1 LIQARSGRASI
12 GDNER
17 MALAFISHP
26 DCARHRVA
34 AHHPETA
41 DRLAAIDDRLIAS
54 GLDMVVQHFDAPLV
68 EREQLARV
76 HEADYIDDIDAAA
89 PAEGEMICLDEG
101 DTVMTEHSLA
111 AARRAAGA
119 AVLGVD
125 LVMAGRAHAAFCCVR
140 PPGHHAEQARA
151 MGFCIFN
158 NVAVGAA
165 HALEHHGLDRV
176 AIVDFDVHHGNGT
189 ERIFAN
195 DPRGLFCSTFQHP
208 FYPFTGHEAETTNL
222 VDAPLP
228 AGTGSEAFRRAVEE
242 HWLPALDRF
251 EPQLLMISAGFDGHV
266 EEEMAHFMLLDEDYA
281 WITRRLVDVAQRH
294 ADGRI
299 VSCLEGG
306 YALSA
311 LGRSAIAHVKALID

>member
-1 LIQARSGRASI
+1 
-12 GDNER
+12 
-17 MALAFISHP
+17 MALAFISHA

-34 AHHPETA
+34 THHPETA
-41 DRLAAIDDRLIAS
+41 ERLAAIDDRLIAS
-54 GLDMVVQHFDAPLV
+54 GLDAVVQHFDAPMA
-68 EREQLARV
+68 ERAQLARV
-76 HEADYIDDIDAAA
+76 HDEDYIDAIERDA
-89 PAEGEMICLDEG
+89 PGPGEMVCLDEG

-119 AVLGVD
+119 AILGVD
-125 LVMAGRAHAAFCCVR
+125 LVMQGRAHAAFCCVR

-165 HALEHHGLDRV
+165 HALEHHGLERV

-189 ERIFAN
+189 ERIFAKE
-195 DPRGLFCSTFQHP
+195 PRILFCSTFQHP

-228 AGTGSEAFRRAVEE
+228 AGTGSDAFRAAILE
-242 HWLPALDRF
+242 HWRPALEQFR
-251 EPQLLMISAGFDGHV
+251 PQLLMISAGFDGHV
-266 EEEMAHFMLLDEDYA
+266 EEDMAHFMLLDEDYA
-281 WITRRLVDVAQRH
+281 WVTRLLVEVAQRH
-294 ADGRI
+294 AAGRI

>member
-1 LIQARSGRASI
+1 
-12 GDNER
+12 

-41 DRLAAIDDRLIAS
+41 ERLAAIDDRLIAS
-54 GLDMVVQHFDAPLV
+54 GLDSVVQHFDAPLAS
-68 EREQLARV
+68 REQLARV
-76 HEADYIDDIDAAA
+76 HDDDYIDAIETGA
-89 PAEGEMICLDEG
+89 PAPNEMVCLDEG
-101 DTVMTEHSLA
+101 DTVMTEHSLT
-111 AARRAAGA
+111 AARRASGA

-125 LVMAGRAHAAFCCVR
+125 LVMESRAHAAFCCVR
-140 PPGHHAEQARA
+140 PPGHHAETGRA

-158 NVAVGAA
+158 NAAVGAA
-165 HALEHHGLDRV
+165 HALEAHGLDRV

-189 ERIFAN
+189 EQIFRHEPRI
-195 DPRGLFCSTFQHP
+195 LFCSTFQHP
-208 FYPFTGHEAETTNL
+208 FYPFTGHEAETANL

-228 AGTGSEAFRRAVEE
+228 AGTGSDAFRSAIRE

-251 EPQLLMISAGFDGHV
+251 RPQLLMISAGFDGHA

-281 WITRRLVDVAQRH
+281 WVTRQLSDIARRH
-294 ADGRI
+294 ASGRI

-311 LGRSAIAHVKALID
+311 LGRSAVAHLRVLID

>member
-1 LIQARSGRASI
+1 
-12 GDNER
+12 

-41 DRLAAIDDRLIAS
+41 ERLAAIDDRLIAS
-54 GLDMVVQHFDAPLV
+54 GLDSVMQHFDAPLAD
-68 EREQLARV
+68 RAQLARV
-76 HEADYIDDIDAAA
+76 HDEDYIDAIEAEA
-89 PAEGEMICLDEG
+89 PGPGDMVCLDEG

-125 LVMAGRAHAAFCCVR
+125 LVMENRAHAAFCCVR
-140 PPGHHAEQARA
+140 PPGHHAETNRA

-165 HALEHHGLDRV
+165 HALAHHGLERV

-189 ERIFAN
+189 EQIFKSEPRI
-195 DPRGLFCSTFQHP
+195 LFCSTFQHP
-208 FYPFTGHEAETTNL
+208 FYPFTGHEAETANL

-228 AGTGSEAFRRAVEE
+228 AGTGSDAFRGAILE
-242 HWLPALDRF
+242 HWLPALDQF
-251 EPQLLMISAGFDGHV
+251 QPQLLMISAGFDGHV
-266 EEEMAHFMLLDEDYA
+266 EEDMAHFMLMDDDYA
-281 WITRRLVDVAQRH
+281 WITRQLTEIARRH
-294 ADGRI
+294 AGGRI

-311 LGRSAIAHVKALID
+311 LGRSAIAHLRALID

>member
-1 LIQARSGRASI
+1 
-12 GDNER
+12 

-41 DRLAAIDDRLIAS
+41 ERLAAVEDRLIAS
-54 GLDMVVQHFDAPLV
+54 GLDSVVQHFDAPLV
-68 EREQLARV
+68 EREELARV
-76 HEADYIDDIDAAA
+76 HTEAYIDWIEASA
-89 PAEGEMICLDEG
+89 PGRDEMVCLDEG
-101 DTVMTEHSLA
+101 DTVMTLHSLA

-125 LVMAGRAHAAFCCVR
+125 LVMEDRAHAGFCCVR
-140 PPGHHAEQARA
+140 PPGHHAERARA

-189 ERIFAN
+189 EQIFRN
-195 DPRGLFCSTFQHP
+195 DPRVLFCSTFQHP
-208 FYPFTGHEAETTNL
+208 FYPFTGHEAETANL

-228 AGTGSEAFRRAVEE
+228 AGTKGGEFRAAIEE
-242 HWLPALDRF
+242 HWLPALEDFR
-251 EPQLLMISAGFDGHV
+251 PQLLMISAGFDGHAD
-266 EEEMAHFMLLDEDYA
+266 EDMAHFMLLDEDYV
-281 WITRRLVDVAQRH
+281 WITRRLVEAAQRH
-294 ADGRI
+294 AEGRI

-311 LGRSAIAHVKALID
+311 LGRSAVAHVKALAD

>member
-1 LIQARSGRASI
+1 
-12 GDNER
+12 
-17 MALAFISHP
+17 MALAFITHP

-41 DRLAAIDDRLIAS
+41 DRLAAIEDRLIAS
-54 GLDMVVQHFDAPLV
+54 GLHTVVQHFDAPLAD
-68 EREQLARV
+68 RAQLARV
-76 HEADYIDDIDAAA
+76 HDEDYIDTIEAGA
-89 PAEGEMICLDEG
+89 PGSDEMVCLDEG
-101 DTVMTEHSLA
+101 DTVMTAHSLD

-125 LVMAGRAHAAFCCVR
+125 LVMENRAHAAFCCVR
-140 PPGHHAEQARA
+140 PPGHHAETSRA

-158 NVAVGAA
+158 NIAVGAA
-165 HALEHHGLDRV
+165 HALVHHGLERV

-189 ERIFAN
+189 EQIFRDDSRI
-195 DPRGLFCSTFQHP
+195 LFCSTFQHP
-208 FYPFTGHEAETTNL
+208 FYPFTGHEAETANL

-228 AGTGSEAFRRAVEE
+228 AGTGSEAFRGAIRE
-242 HWLPALDRF
+242 HWLPALNQFR
-251 EPQLLMISAGFDGHV
+251 PQLLMISAGFDGHV
-266 EEEMAHFMLLDEDYA
+266 EEEMAHFMLLDDDYA
-281 WITRRLVDVAQRH
+281 WITGQLSEIARRH

-311 LGRSAIAHVKALID
+311 LGRSAIAHIRTLID

>member
-1 LIQARSGRASI
+1 
-12 GDNER
+12 

-41 DRLAAIDDRLIAS
+41 ERLAAIEDRLIAS
-54 GLDMVVQHFDAPLV
+54 GLDAVVQHFDAPLV
-68 EREQLARV
+68 GREQLARV
-76 HEADYIDDIDAAA
+76 HDKGYIGAIEDGA
-89 PAEGEMICLDEG
+89 PGPGEMICLDEG
-101 DTVMTEHSLA
+101 DTVMSEHSLA

-125 LVMAGRAHAAFCCVR
+125 LVMQNRAHAAFSCVR
-140 PPGHHAEQARA
+140 PPGHHAESGRA

-158 NVAVGAA
+158 NIAVGAA
-165 HALEHHGLDRV
+165 HALAAHGLERV

-189 ERIFAN
+189 EQIFRN
-195 DPRGLFCSTFQHP
+195 DPRILFCSTFQHP
-208 FYPFTGHEAETTNL
+208 FYPFTGHEAETANL

-228 AGTGSEAFRRAVEE
+228 AGTGSDAFRDAILE
-242 HWLPALDRF
+242 HWIPALDRF
-251 EPQLLMISAGFDGHV
+251 RPQLIMISAGFDGHI
-266 EEEMAHFMLLDEDYA
+266 EEDMAHFMLADDDYA
-281 WITRRLVDVAQRH
+281 WVTRRLLGIARRH
-294 ADGRI
+294 CGGRI

-311 LGRSAIAHVKALID
+311 LGRSAIAHIKALID